1 MAQPN
6 HGAVAVADKTV
17 LLTWREFDGESYSVQ
32 MMHSHDG
39 GVSWSEPL
47 RLMESEGIADYP
59 MPLIDNK
66 KILIIWNTAKEG
78 LRIHPLERVTAR
90 HHG

>member
-1 MAQPN
+1 
-6 HGAVAVADKTV
+6 
-17 LLTWREFDGESYSVQ
+17 

-47 RLMESEGIADYP
+47 CLMESEGIADYP